1 MAVSGVRC
9 CMKKKKNDKSE
20 GEGDPKPRRD
30 GQIPVVG
37 IGASAGGVGALEA
50 LLPLLKADGG
60 IAYVIVQHLD
70 PTHESA
76 LTSML
81 NRGTEMP
88 VIEAAD
94 GMPVES
100 DHIYVIPPNRTLTMS
115 DDRLHLGSPIEA
127 RGQRTPIDAFFVSLA
142 QAKGENAACVILS
155 GTGSDG
161 TIGLRAIKENGG
173 LTIAQD
179 GAEYDGMMRSAVR
192 TGMVDFVLPLADI
205 PTKLAEY
212 FRHVDGRA
220 RKPVEN

>member
-37 IGASAGGVGALEA
+37 IGASAGGIGALEA
-50 LLPLLKADGG
+50 LLPLLKADSG
-60 IAYVIVQHLD
+60 IAYVVVQHLD

-76 LTSML
+76 LTTML
-81 NRGTEMP
+81 GRGTEIPVVEARDAMP
-88 VIEAAD
+88 IEH
-94 GMPVES
+94 
-100 DHIYVIPPNRTLTMS
+100 DHIYVIPRNSTLTMTQ
-115 DDRLHLGSPIEA
+115 DRLRLGPLVEA
-127 RGQRTPIDAFFVSLA
+127 RGQRTPIDAFFISLA
-142 QAKGENAACVILS
+142 ETKGENAACVILS

-161 TIGLRAIKENGG
+161 TLGLRAIKENGG
-173 LTIAQD
+173 LTIAQE